1 MSQIYKFIVVDDHP
15 MVRDS
20 MEDALTNHFSGSIV
34 KKVDSVERALEF
46 LTPFARQ
53 GKETTW
59 WVLMDLGLPGISGLA
74 AIRLLLALGPAIK
87 LITVSG
93 NDDELQVGA
102 CLGAGVMAF
111 ISKGAQIADVLEL
124 ISGITSGKIKSGA
137 WLSANGI
144 ADTAEIKKIQLTERQ
159 MQVLSMMC
167 QGKTNREI
175 ASALGITEITAK
187 SHVGGIFKELHVVN
201 RTQAVL
207 VAQRLGISLNNI

>member
-1 MSQIYKFIVVDDHP
+1 MPQTFKFLVVDDHP
-15 MVRDS
+15 MIRDS
-20 MEDALTNHFSGSIV
+20 MADALAVRFENSVV
-34 KKVDSVERALEF
+34 KKVDSAESALEF
-46 LTPFARQ
+46 LTPYARQ
-53 GKETTW
+53 GKDSHW

-74 AIRLLLALGPAIK
+74 AIRLLLALGSVIK

-102 CLGAGVMAF
+102 CLGAGVIAF
-111 ISKGAQIADVLEL
+111 ISKGARIEDTMDL
-124 ISGITSGKIKSGA
+124 ISGVTSGGIKSGA

-144 ADTAEIKKIQLTERQ
+144 ADTGEIKKIQLTERQ

-167 QGKTNREI
+167 QGKTNRDI

-187 SHVGGIFKELHVVN
+187 SHVGGIFKELHVIN

-207 VAQRLGISLNNI
+207 VAQRLGIASTNI